1 MDPISLLGVMV
12 AALLLL
18 LVFGVPVAVSLGVT
32 ALVAYVGFAQLPPET
47 IAQKFYF
54 NLDSFPL
61 MAVPFFL
68 LSTGIMARGGVAKRI
83 INMANHLVGHLPGGL
98 AIAGILSCMLFAS
111 ISGSSVATVAAI
123 GSIMI
128 PAMVDAGYEKRFAV
142 GSIVTA
148 GTLGILIPP
157 SIPMIIYGFV
167 TSTSVAKLFIA
178 GILPG
183 IFLGSLL
190 MTVTYVYAR
199 RKGYARLQQ
208 SSWHEKWKAF
218 REGAWALTLP
228 VMIVVG
234 VYGLPPFSIFGIIR
248 HPGGAIFTPTEAAIV
263 SVFLA
268 VFVSMVVYR
277 ELSPRDI
284 IRVIGLTGPRIG
296 IILFI
301 VTNAVLFGFILNNYR
316 IPQTITQQL
325 VAMDLS
331 PALFL
336 LMVNILLFFA
346 GDFMDAVPI
355 ILIFIPVLFPPA
367 MALGIDPIHFG
378 IMVVVNMEMGAVTPP
393 VGMNLYMASTITG
406 MKLYDVLRAALPWVL
421 VVVFALLVITYVP
434 EISLYLPGLMYGR

>member
-1 MDPISLLGVMV
+1 MDPIALLGGMV
-12 AALLLL
+12 AVLLALMVL
-18 LVFGVPVAVSLGVT
+18 GVPVAIALGVT
-32 ALVAYVGFAQLPPET
+32 SLIAYVGFADLPPAT

-54 NLDSFPL
+54 NLSSFPL

-68 LSTGIMARGGVAKRI
+68 LSTGIMQHGGVAKRV
-83 INMANHLVGHLPGGL
+83 INMANQFVGSLPGGL
-98 AIAGILSCMLFAS
+98 AMTSILSCMLFAS

-123 GSIMI
+123 GGIMI
-128 PAMVDAGYEKRFAV
+128 PAMLEAGYDKRFAV

-167 TSTSVAKLFIA
+167 TSTSVSKLFIA

-190 MTVTYVYAR
+190 MAVTYVYAR
-199 RKGYARLQQ
+199 RKGYARLAPSTWRQ
-208 SSWHEKWKAF
+208 KWQAL
-218 REGAWALTLP
+218 REGFWALLLP
-228 VMIVVG
+228 LMIIVG
-234 VYGLPPFSIFGIIR
+234 VYGLPPFSVFGIVSYR
-248 HPGGAIFTPTEAAIV
+248 GGAIFTPTEAAVV

-268 VFVSMVVYR
+268 IFVSVVVYR
-277 ELSPRDI
+277 EISPRDVV
-284 IRVIGLTGPRIG
+284 RVIGLTAPRIG
-296 IILFI
+296 IIMFI

-316 IPQTITQQL
+316 IPQIITEKL
-325 VAMDLS
+325 VSFNLS
-331 PALFL
+331 PELFL
-336 LMVNILLFFA
+336 LMVNVLLFFA

-406 MKLYDVLRAALPWVL
+406 MKLYDVLKAAAPWIL
-421 VVVFALLVITYVP
+421 VVVLALLVITYVP
-434 EISLYLPGLMYGR
+434 QISLFLPGLMYGR